1 MAFLLA
7 LGLTLYPV
15 ISNYVNQK
23 YASQIQT
30 TYQEVMK
37 QIDDSAL
44 REAKEQAD
52 IYNRSLIPGAAEA
65 YSQEGLL
72 AASADYD
79 SQLNLAGNGIM
90 GYVEIP
96 KIRVNLPIYH
106 GTENDSLERGI
117 GHLLGSSLPVGGE
130 STHSILSGH
139 SGMASQKMFTDLEQ
153 LTAGDVFYLHVLDET
168 LAYQV
173 VEINTVLPYDTSL
186 LGIAPGEDLC
196 TLVTCTPY
204 GVNTHRLLVRGS
216 RIPYEEAEQIMEE
229 TASEEAAASTWEEK
243 YLQGVMV
250 DRKLLKNPNG
260 LILGTPGS
268 GKSFS
273 AKREISNVFLATGDD
288 IMICDPEGEYFPLV
302 QRLEGQVIKI
312 SPTSRHHI
320 NPMDINLNYSDE
332 ENPLSLKSDFILSLC
347 ELIVGGKDGLKPV
360 EKTIIDRC
368 VRMVYQ
374 DYLNDPK
381 PENMPILLPHGSP
394 ANCIHRRSGECRNRT
409 LRFFHAPGVY

>member
-1 MAFLLA
+1 MFTICTVLLFLAA
-7 LGLTLYPV
+7 LCLTLYPL

-23 YASQIQT
+23 YASQIHT
-30 TYQEVMK
+30 AYQEVME
-37 QIDDSAL
+37 QVDDAAL
-44 REAKEQAD
+44 LRTKELAVA
-52 IYNRSLIPGAAEA
+52 YNRSIVPGASTEDA

-79 SQLNLAGNGIM
+79 SQLNIAGNGIM

-96 KIRVNLPIYH
+96 KISVNLPIYH

-130 STHSILSGH
+130 STHTILSGH

-153 LTAGDVFYLHVLDET
+153 LTTGDVFYLRVLDET

-216 RIPYEEAEQIMEE
+216 RIPYEEAEQLMEE

-243 YLQGVMV
+243 YLQGVILGIAAALV
-250 DRKLLKNPNG
+250 
-260 LILGTPGS
+260 LILVIAIGAQIYQSIAGS
-268 GKSFS
+268 SGGNGH
-273 AKREISNVFLATGDD
+273 AK
-288 IMICDPEGEYFPLV
+288 
-302 QRLEGQVIKI
+302 Q
-312 SPTSRHHI
+312 
-320 NPMDINLNYSDE
+320 
-332 ENPLSLKSDFILSLC
+332 
-347 ELIVGGKDGLKPV
+347 
-360 EKTIIDRC
+360 
-368 VRMVYQ
+368 
-374 DYLNDPK
+374 
-381 PENMPILLPHGSP
+381 
-394 ANCIHRRSGECRNRT
+394 
-409 LRFFHAPGVY
+409 

>member
-23 YASQIQT
+23 YASQIHT
-30 TYQEVMK
+30 AYQEVME

-44 REAKEQAD
+44 REAKAQAD
-52 IYNRSLIPGAAEA
+52 IYNHSLIPGASTENA

-96 KIRVNLPIYH
+96 KISVNLPIYH

-130 STHSILSGH
+130 STHTILSGH

-153 LTAGDVFYLHVLDET
+153 LTVGDVFYLHVLDET
-168 LAYQV
+168 LAYQL

-204 GVNTHRLLVRGS
+204 GVNTHRLLARGS
-216 RIPYEEAEQIMEE
+216 RIPYEEAAALADEITEQ
-229 TASEEAAASTWEEK
+229 APHSTWEQK
-243 YLQGVMV
+243 YLQGILWGVIAA
-250 DRKLLKNPNG
+250 LG
-260 LILGTPGS
+260 LGLVI
-268 GKSFS
+268 FS
-273 AKREISNVFLATGDD
+273 AEHIYRKFGKGGG
-288 IMICDPEGEYFPLV
+288 MYV
-302 QRLEGQVIKI
+302 QK
-312 SPTSRHHI
+312 
-320 NPMDINLNYSDE
+320 
-332 ENPLSLKSDFILSLC
+332 
-347 ELIVGGKDGLKPV
+347 
-360 EKTIIDRC
+360 
-368 VRMVYQ
+368 
-374 DYLNDPK
+374 
-381 PENMPILLPHGSP
+381 
-394 ANCIHRRSGECRNRT
+394 
-409 LRFFHAPGVY
+409 